1 MAKRPPKNFIIQ
13 ISLDSEMKF
22 HYQDMFS
29 QLDATSVAVMNGD
42 RIVWILDPAIPE
54 RTLQVDF
61 GVINPFRIYRNVSLR
76 GKGQVITDEVNFPT
90 AYPGNRQLKYTVS
103 LGNGLHDDPDVVPV
117 ENDAG
122 LRHQFA
128 FDPPDFKITWKDASD
143 QAVVLSPGALSKSAS
158 GGKAPVTWKWGVGAT
173 DPTPPFELDFTSP
186 HLPSGWS
193 ASTTQSTDS
202 DPAITLLL
210 PPGHSTFKIGTT
222 SGDGANNI
230 WVEGDLTI
238 TA

>member
-1 MAKRPPKNFIIQ
+1 MANRPPKNLIIQ

-29 QLDATSVAVMNGD
+29 QLDATSVAVINGD

-122 LRHQFA
+122 SRHPDVFE
-128 FDPPDFKITWKDASD
+128 PPDFKIMWKDASD
-143 QAVVLSPGALSKSAS
+143 QAVVLSSGDLSKSAS

-186 HLPSGWS
+186 PSGWP

-210 PPGHSTFKIGTT
+210 PPGPRTKFKIGTT

-230 WVEGDLTI
+230 CVEGYLTI